1 MYVCV
6 VLYLVTQSCS
16 TLCEPMDFRTPGFSV
31 HGILQARMLEWVS
44 MPSSRGIFPTRA
56 QPRSPTLQVDY
67 LPSVPPGKPPNTKMG
82 SLSLLQGIFLS
93 QELNQGLQHCRWISL
108 PAELAGKPHMC
119 MYVCVYIYI
128 YICIYIYE

>member
-31 HGILQARMLEWVS
+31 HGILQAGMLEWVS

-56 QPRSPTLQVDY
+56 QTQV
-67 LPSVPPGKPPNTKMG
+67 SHIA
-82 SLSLLQGIFLS
+82 S
-93 QELNQGLQHCRWISL
+93 GLFT
-108 PAELAGKPHMC
+108 
-119 MYVCVYIYI
+119 
-128 YICIYIYE
+128 ICATREAPKY